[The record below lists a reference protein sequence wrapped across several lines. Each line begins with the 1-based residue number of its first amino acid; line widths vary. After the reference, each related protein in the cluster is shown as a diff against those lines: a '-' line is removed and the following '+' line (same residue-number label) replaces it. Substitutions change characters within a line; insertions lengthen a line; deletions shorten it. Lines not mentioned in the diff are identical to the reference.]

1 MPLLTIIP
9 FVAYLLVALLLTRY
23 FTQESETHQH
33 KTLVNILL
41 LLACASHAYLLGDL
55 LQAEGVFF
63 GLASSV
69 SFVAWV
75 VAALL
80 FATSLRKPIHALG
93 IIVYPLAAIALL
105 FSLAFPD
112 TQNKLLEVSIA
123 VHVFLSISAY
133 ALLAIAVCQSVLLN
147 IQEKLLHEHQINS
160 FINKLP
166 PLQTMEDFLFQ
177 TLKMGC
183 FLLTLSLASGFLF
196 IDDFFTQALTVKTL
210 LSLIAWAVFVGLVIG
225 HKIFGWRGKNATL
238 ATQIG
243 FAVLVLAYFGTKFVL
258 ERLLA

>member
-1 MPLLTIIP
+1 MPFLTIIP

-33 KTLVNILL
+33 KTLANILL
-41 LLACASHAYLLGDL
+41 LSACVSHAYLLSDL
-55 LQAEGVFF
+55 WQAEGVFF

-80 FATSLRKPIHALG
+80 FATSFSKPIHALG

-112 TQNKLLEVSIA
+112 TQNKLIEVSIA
-123 VHVFLSISAY
+123 AHVFLSIGAY

-196 IDDFFTQALTVKTL
+196 IDDFFTQELTAKTL
-210 LSLIAWAVFVGLVIG
+210 LSIIAWAVFVGLVVG
-225 HKIFGWRGKNATL
+225 HKIFGWRGKHAIL

>member
-23 FTQESETHQH
+23 FTQDSETQQH
-33 KTLVNILL
+33 KTLTNALL
-41 LLACASHAYLLGDL
+41 LLACVSHAYILSDL
-55 LQAEGVFF
+55 WQAEGVFF

-80 FATSLRKPIHALG
+80 FVTSLSKPIHALG
-93 IIVYPLAAIALL
+93 IIVYPLTAISLL
-105 FSLAFPD
+105 LSLAFPD
-112 TQNKLLEVSIA
+112 TQNKMIEFSIA
-123 VHVFLSISAY
+123 AHVFLSIGAY

-160 FINKLP
+160 FIHKLP
-166 PLQTMEDFLFQ
+166 ALQTMEDFLFQ
-177 TLKMGC
+177 TLRMGC
-183 FLLTLSLASGFLF
+183 FLLTLSLASGFIF
-196 IDDFFTQALTVKTL
+196 IDDFFGQHLTAKTL
-210 LSLIAWAVFVGLVIG
+210 LSIIAWSVFTGLIIG
-225 HKIFGWRGKNATL
+225 HKIFGWRGKHATI

-243 FAVLVLAYFGTKFVL
+243 FVVLVIAYFGTKLVL
-258 ERLLA
+258 ERFLN

>member
-1 MPLLTIIP
+1 MPYITIIP

-23 FTQESETHQH
+23 FTQDSETHQH
-33 KTLVNILL
+33 KTLANILL
-41 LLACASHAYLLGDL
+41 LLACVSHAYLLSDL
-55 LQAEGVFF
+55 WQTEGVFF

-80 FATSLRKPIHALG
+80 FVTSLSKPIHALG

-112 TQNKLLEVSIA
+112 SNNKLIEVSIA
-123 VHVFLSISAY
+123 AHVFLSISAY

-183 FLLTLSLASGFLF
+183 LLLTLSLASGFIF
-196 IDDFFTQALTVKTL
+196 IDDFFTQQLTAKTL
-210 LSLIAWAVFVGLVIG
+210 LSLIAWAVFVGLVAG
-225 HKIFGWRGKNATL
+225 HKIFGWRGKYATL
-238 ATQIG
+238 TTQIG
-243 FAVLVLAYFGTKFVL
+243 FGMLVLAYFGTKFVL

>member
-1 MPLLTIIP
+1 MPFLIIIP

-23 FTQESETHQH
+23 YTQDSGTHQH
-33 KTLVNILL
+33 KTLANILL
-41 LLACASHAYLLGDL
+41 LLACVSHAYLLSDL
-55 LQAEGVFF
+55 WQVEGVFF

-80 FATSLRKPIHALG
+80 FVTSLSKPIHALG
-93 IIVYPLAAIALL
+93 IIVYPLAALALL

-112 TQNKLLEVSIA
+112 TQNKLIEVSIA
-123 VHVFLSISAY
+123 AHVFLSISAY

-147 IQEKLLHEHQINS
+147 IQERLLHEHQINN

-183 FLLTLSLASGFLF
+183 FLLTLSLISGFLF
-196 IDDFFTQALTVKTL
+196 IDDFFTQQLSAKIL
-210 LSLIAWAVFVGLVIG
+210 LSLIAWAIFVGLVIG
-225 HKIFGWRGKNATL
+225 HKIFGWRGKHATL

-243 FAVLVLAYFGTKFVL
+243 FAVLVIAYFGTKFVL
-258 ERLLA
+258 ERLLS

>member
-1 MPLLTIIP
+1 MPFFTIIP

-33 KTLVNILL
+33 KTLANILL
-41 LLACASHAYLLGDL
+41 LSACVSHAYLLSDL
-55 LQAEGVFF
+55 WQAEGVFF

-80 FATSLRKPIHALG
+80 FATSFSKPIHALG

-112 TQNKLLEVSIA
+112 TQNKLIEVSIA
-123 VHVFLSISAY
+123 AHVFLSIGAY

-196 IDDFFTQALTVKTL
+196 IDDFFTQELTAKTL
-210 LSLIAWAVFVGLVIG
+210 LSIIAWAVFVGLVVG
-225 HKIFGWRGKNATL
+225 HKIFGWRGKHAIL

>member
-1 MPLLTIIP
+1 MPFFTIIP

-33 KTLVNILL
+33 KTLANILL
-41 LLACASHAYLLGDL
+41 LSACVSHAYLLSDL
-55 LQAEGVFF
+55 WQAEGVFF

-80 FATSLRKPIHALG
+80 FATSFSKPIHALG

-105 FSLAFPD
+105 FSLTFPD
-112 TQNKLLEVSIA
+112 TQNKLIEVSIA
-123 VHVFLSISAY
+123 AHVFLSIGAY

-196 IDDFFTQALTVKTL
+196 IDDFFTQELTAKTL
-210 LSLIAWAVFVGLVIG
+210 LSIIAWAVFVGLVVG
-225 HKIFGWRGKNATL
+225 HKIFGWRGKHAIL